1 MENPKNSTHE
11 GAKGSVFLVDDD
23 LAVQRGIATLLAAAD
38 YQVVV
43 FSSGEDFLSKLEML
57 DVDGAAM
64 IVDVCM
70 PGIQGLELQE
80 QLSNDGVQLPV
91 IVMTAHGD
99 IPMAVRAMRNGAVD
113 FLEKPFTAGEVTL
126 ALERAFSLA
135 RPLASLSQ
143 ASSPE
148 HNKRCKSL
156 TPRERQVLNEIV
168 AGNTNKEIAR
178 SLGVSPRTI
187 EVHRHNVMQKMNAG
201 SFAELIRMAV
211 ALNISDQSN

>member
-1 MENPKNSTHE
+1 MKNPKKGAGE
-11 GAKGSVFLVDDD
+11 AAKGSVFLVDDD
-23 LAVQRGIATLLAAAD
+23 LAVQRGIAALLAAAD

-57 DVDGAAM
+57 DVDSAAM

-99 IPMAVRAMRNGAVD
+99 IPMAVKAMRNGAVD
-113 FLEKPFTAGEVTL
+113 FLEKPFTAAEITS

-135 RPLASLSQ
+135 RPLVSRLQ
-143 ASSPE
+143 ASSRE
-148 HNKRCKSL
+148 HNKRYKSL
-156 TPRERQVLNEIV
+156 TPREHQVLNEII

-178 SLGVSPRTI
+178 NLDISPRTI
-187 EVHRHNVMQKMNAG
+187 EVHRHKIMQKMNAG
-201 SFAELIRMAV
+201 SFAELIRMV
-211 ALNISDQSN
+211 VTLNISDQSN